1 MATPHITP
9 FEAEMKQRFETLV
22 AWALENWPDK
32 THPLSHSDF
41 DKIRKDLAT
50 LAEGGANIGER
61 NAEIPEPSENGPQYV
76 NSNPAPWP

>member
-1 MATPHITP
+1 MANDITP
-9 FEAEMKQRFETLV
+9 FEAEMKQRFEALV

-32 THPLSHSDF
+32 TRSLTHADF
-41 DKIRKDLAT
+41 DKIRQELMHLT
-50 LAEGGANIGER
+50 EGGTDIGER

>member
-1 MATPHITP
+1 MANPNISP
-9 FEAEMKQRFETLV
+9 FEDEMKQRFEALV

-32 THPLSHSDF
+32 THPLNQSDF

-50 LAEGGANIGER
+50 LAEGGADIGER

>member
-1 MATPHITP
+1 MANDITP
-9 FEAEMKQRFETLV
+9 FEAEMKQRFEALV

-32 THPLSHSDF
+32 TRSLTHADF
-41 DKIRKDLAT
+41 DKIRQELMRLT
-50 LAEGGANIGER
+50 EGGTDIGER